1 MLWGP
6 SFKYPMNVG
15 VVLNSWG
22 EGTELTL
29 GGPSERAGFR
39 MEEWD
44 EFPVEHLGGV
54 CNGAQGGD
62 SQQLP

>member
-15 VVLNSWG
+15 VVLNSCG

-44 EFPVEHLGGV
+44 
-54 CNGAQGGD
+54 
-62 SQQLP
+62 